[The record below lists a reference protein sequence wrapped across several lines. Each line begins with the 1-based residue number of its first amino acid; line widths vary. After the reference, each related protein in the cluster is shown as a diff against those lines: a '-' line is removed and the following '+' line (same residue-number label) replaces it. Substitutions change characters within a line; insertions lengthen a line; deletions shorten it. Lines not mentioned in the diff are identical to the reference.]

1 MELCSLE
8 ISLELRREPLWLVV
22 PLAGLLLWLVV
33 ALAGLLLGWPVEPSR
48 LRLEPGGLRLEP
60 SRLRLDAMLP
70 PETLRVRPPLG
81 VRAVD
86 GGS

>member
-1 MELCSLE
+1 MPSRAAA

-33 ALAGLLLGWPVEPSR
+33 ALAAGLLLGWPVEPSR

-60 SRLRLDAMLP
+60 TLP
-70 PETLRVRPPLG
+70 LETLRARPPLG